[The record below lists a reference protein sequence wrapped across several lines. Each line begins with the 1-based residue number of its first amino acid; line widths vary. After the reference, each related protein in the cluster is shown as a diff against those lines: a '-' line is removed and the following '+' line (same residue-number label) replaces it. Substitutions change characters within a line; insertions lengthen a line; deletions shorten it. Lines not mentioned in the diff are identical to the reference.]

1 MVLAILVETTSPIR
15 VLRRPGVFAVLVAA
29 VVSARAYFFCVAAF
43 LLAAFFAV
51 TVFFTGLLA
60 LAAAPLPPA
69 SSFWRNTVCTRAM
82 SFCSSRIFFRLSV
95 CPIFIIEK
103 ELSHY
108 AKPFNNLLWKLQLRI
123 IRFNKTWMP

>member
-29 VVSARAYFFCVAAF
+29 VVSAMAYFFSVAAF

-69 SSFWRNTVCTRAM
+69 SSFWRNTVCHARRTAPTPGLRGGTYAGTESGNHAGRAAQHCAQRGQSSTRE
-82 SFCSSRIFFRLSV
+82 R
-95 CPIFIIEK
+95 PK
-103 ELSHY
+103 
-108 AKPFNNLLWKLQLRI
+108 KPDK
-123 IRFNKTWMP
+123 